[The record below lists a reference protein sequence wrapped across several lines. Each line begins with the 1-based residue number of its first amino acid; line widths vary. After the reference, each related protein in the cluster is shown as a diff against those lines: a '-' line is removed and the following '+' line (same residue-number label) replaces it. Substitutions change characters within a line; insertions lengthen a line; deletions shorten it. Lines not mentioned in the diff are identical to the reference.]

1 MPPLLHS
8 AGGVGGAII
17 VVIVIVTVVIVT
29 FIAIITF
36 IAVIVSICVSDDDN
50 SVIEPGATAII
61 LFDNTR
67 RVELESTATSVESDS
82 DRLLHNTSL
91 HVIDSTIDLA
101 IFLSEVFNLVNI
113 VLASTLS
120 S

>member
-17 VVIVIVTVVIVT
+17 VVIVTVVIVT
-29 FIAIITF
+29 VIAIITV

-50 SVIEPGATAII
+50 CVIEPSATVIT

-67 RVELESTATSVESDS
+67 RVELESTAACVESDS

-101 IFLSEVFNLVNI
+101 IFFSEVFNVVSI